1 MMTLISLDF
10 NFKNEGERKNMDIV
24 LTSLLTAIF
33 ILIMLTV
40 GFILVKWWMVIL
52 IPAFLIIWLI
62 IYAISGGTE
71 IWLLMIKRF

>member
-1 MMTLISLDF
+1 
-10 NFKNEGERKNMDIV
+10 MDIV
-24 LTSLLTAIF
+24 LTSLLAAIF

-62 IYAISGGTE
+62 VYVISGGTE
-71 IWLLMIKRF
+71 I